1 MSDQV
6 TPKCAACDVALDSKV
21 AEPQPHDTLFCP
33 SCGVSDTVKNVVSE
47 VQEYV
52 TEQAGD
58 HLFSSLQ
65 RSTKDSKFVTVS
77 KKPRPKKTYRFKAD
91 INLQS

>member
-1 MSDQV
+1 MSDKV
-6 TPKCAACDVALDSKV
+6 TPKCATCDVALQSHV
-21 AEPQPHDTLFCP
+21 ADPQSDDMLFCP
-33 SCGVSDTVKNVVSE
+33 TCGVSDTLENVVAE

-77 KKPRPKKTYRFKAD
+77 KKPRPKKTYRFKAN